1 MQFFS
6 LISNFGRGNIC
17 VAVVQNLILSNCLSN
32 ACNLSLPVFVH
43 RNVHVKI
50 VDYHGENNI
59 KNKFYLFFFC
69 MSANII
75 VLKLN
80 DSS

>member
-1 MQFFS
+1 MQFFT
-6 LISNFGRGNIC
+6 LISNFSRGNIY

-50 VDYHGENNI
+50 ADYHGENNMKI
-59 KNKFYLFFFC
+59 NFIYLFFFGIC
-69 MSANII
+69 LQI
-75 VLKLN
+75 
-80 DSS
+80 